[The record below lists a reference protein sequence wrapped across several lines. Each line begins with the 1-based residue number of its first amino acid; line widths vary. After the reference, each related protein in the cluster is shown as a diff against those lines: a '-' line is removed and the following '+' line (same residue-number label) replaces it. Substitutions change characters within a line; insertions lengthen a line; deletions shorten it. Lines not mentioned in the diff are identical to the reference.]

1 MNKEPD
7 TKHETRH
14 TEDLA
19 ELARLD
25 AWRLSDD
32 LALEVFKL
40 SRHLPVDLRWLAV
53 QALRAAVSVPA
64 NIAEG
69 YSRTSR
75 REFLQFLSIARGSL
89 TELEYYL
96 HFLRRSDLI
105 DQQTYDELTS
115 LRRRVGQ
122 TLFGLMRSIRAN
134 VPARKG
140 GPNTQLR
147 EPKEEY
153 IAEIG

>member
-1 MNKEPD
+1 MEGA
-7 TKHETRH
+7 
-14 TEDLA
+14 A

-25 AWRLSDD
+25 TWRLSDD

-40 SRHLPVDLRWLAV
+40 SRHLPPDLRWLGV

-69 YSRTSR
+69 YSRTSK

-96 HFLRRSDLI
+96 HFLGRSDLI
-105 DQQTYDELTS
+105 D
-115 LRRRVGQ
+115 
-122 TLFGLMRSIRAN
+122 
-134 VPARKG
+134 
-140 GPNTQLR
+140 
-147 EPKEEY
+147 
-153 IAEIG
+153 